1 MYPNLVV
8 ANEKGL
14 WYCWWNAVVAIIS
27 LEIGPQM
34 SLQMCECF
42 HLCGRPDHACEI
54 NPAPRRGVM

>member
-1 MYPNLVV
+1 M
-8 ANEKGL
+8 KKD